1 VQADKLDFLGEKE
14 PEEVTPEPQVEEPA
28 PPEETPEPTGEQ
40 TAEPAPSV
48 PPTPEPEP
56 QRIPLTA
63 MLDEREKR
71 QKAERELE
79 EMRRQIAAMKEP
91 PKVPDFYE
99 DADGRLA
106 YERRVI
112 EQRAEARVLSQA
124 KALAERE
131 YGKELVA
138 EAIDFF
144 HQPEFAPI
152 TQRMIAEPLP
162 FHSAVEF
169 YKKQKFLSEVQDPD
183 KWREQERER
192 IRQELLAQSP
202 APSKPTAPPP
212 SLSKAPSRGNDAIA
226 PGNAFDSMFPG

>member
-1 VQADKLDFLGEKE
+1 MQADKLDFLGEKE

-28 PPEETPEPTGEQ
+28 LPEETPEPTGEQ

-79 EMRRQIAAMKEP
+79 EMRRQLASMKEP

-106 YERRVI
+106 YERRMI
-112 EQRAEARVLSQA
+112 EQQTQARFLAQSRF
-124 KALAERE
+124 LAERE
-131 YGKELVA
+131 FGAELVN
-138 EAIDFF
+138 EAYAFF
-144 HQPEFAPI
+144 DQPEY
-152 TQRMIAEPLP
+152 RPLTHNLVNHPSP
-162 FHSAVEF
+162 FHAAVEF
-169 YKKQKFLSEVQDPD
+169 YKKQKFLAEVQDPD

-202 APSKPTAPPP
+202 APSKPAAPPP